1 MLLKRYLSLEQAF
14 KDKLHSEQERLRFK
28 SINEDLASI
37 NQKSISLDD
46 LTLTVFP
53 QLKIGESSSILTSLQ

>member
-1 MLLKRYLSLEQAF
+1 MLLKRYLSLEQVF

-28 SINEDLASI
+28 SISEDLASI

-46 LTLTVFP
+46 LTLPVFP
-53 QLKIGESSSILTSLQ
+53 QLKIGDSSSILTTL